1 MRAVPRSP
9 VPGRSV
15 PDRAGRAAL
24 PHLCRA
30 RRGGPGRARS
40 PGRAAPLSD
49 GSRPRPAGTGGAS
62 AATQAPAGA
71 EPSQTEPS
79 QIKLSRGCL
88 DGPCDGRGVAMEP
101 PRDQGRAG
109 VGAAAAPRAGGG
121 AGTAVALG
129 ALGCSARTCPGSA
142 GPRGGA
148 EGAALGLGEA
158 APAVGSGS
166 AEPGPGGGARGGC
179 RAPPAADARQR
190 IPAFPRRFAGRINF
204 LLSPCRRS
212 KALPFYECAT
222 FD

>member
-1 MRAVPRSP
+1 MRAGPFRSGPDRTGRAGPRSLTC
-9 VPGRSV
+9 
-15 PDRAGRAAL
+15 AG
-24 PHLCRA
+24 P
-30 RRGGPGRARS
+30 GGPRRARS

-62 AATQAPAGA
+62 AATQAPAGVGA
-71 EPSQTEPS
+71 EPSGAEPS
-79 QIKLSRGCL
+79 RGSR
-88 DGPCDGRGVAMEP
+88 DGRCDGRGVAMEP

-121 AGTAVALG
+121 AGTAVALA

-158 APAVGSGS
+158 APAVGSGN

-179 RAPPAADARQR
+179 RAPPAACARQR

-204 LLSPCRRS
+204 LLSPCSRS